1 MTLDINIFQATAQTS
16 QLNYIT
22 SKTKELAVGDSSHDY
37 WECDNLTFKSWIIN
51 SREDHNSHVLPL
63 LMTAKDIQENQHI
76 LRSPNNKISM
86 IIQKL

>member
-1 MTLDINIFQATAQTS
+1 MILDINIFQATAQTS

-22 SKTKELAVGDSSHDY
+22 SKTMELAVGDSSHDY
-37 WECDNLTFKSWIIN
+37 WNVII
-51 SREDHNSHVLPL
+51 SLSSHGLLILGKTITVVLPL